1 VNEPFG
7 YSIFNAIDYGK
18 LPILNKF
25 WLPKVDYKYRA
36 NTKEQFNE
44 IYEIMCNDFEVERQY
59 NFNKLKEAL
68 LVYDNKMEWVK
79 SIVNLLN
86 K

>member
-1 VNEPFG
+1 M
-7 YSIFNAIDYGK
+7 
-18 LPILNKF
+18 
-25 WLPKVDYKYRA
+25 
-36 NTKEQFNE
+36 
-44 IYEIMCNDFEVERQY
+44 YEIMCNDFEVERQY